1 MSERSVTVPRV
12 RMLGVRAAV
21 WLPTAVALLS
31 VVTGLVNIG
40 ATDVTGPLAGYIP
53 EVIQRTAGFTG
64 ALTGF
69 LMLGAVYGLRRGRRA
84 AWYLTLLL
92 LPVTAA
98 QGLAQVSP
106 YSYPLVA
113 LSLLSIPVVLA
124 SHRTFDRPLDLSP
137 AQLAAL
143 AAIVGAQAYGTIG
156 TYVLREDFAVVETAL
171 DAFYYSLVT
180 ASTVGYGDA
189 VPTSQRA
196 RLFSM
201 SVVVIGTASFA
212 AALGTLVAPAIEARL
227 ERALG
232 TMSDTQL
239 DLLENHVIVVG
250 VGDLTAPIIEELGDD
265 RIQFVVVTSD
275 PEKAKQLRERDVQVY
290 TADPSDEEPLRR
302 VGIERARAFVAA
314 TDDDAQDAMAVL
326 TARELNHDLNIV
338 AAATERENAKKLR
351 RAGAD
356 TVISPAVIGGHMLV
370 ESATGGGD
378 MEGVADRILQVES
391 EEELAGNSGD

>member
-53 EVIQRTAGFTG
+53 ETIQRTAGFTG

-69 LMLGAVYGLRRGRRA
+69 LMLGAVYGLRRRRRS

-92 LPVTAA
+92 LPVTAV
-98 QGLAQVSP
+98 QGLAQVNA
-106 YSYPLVA
+106 YSYPLVV
-113 LSLLSIPVVLA
+113 LSLLSVPVVLVNY
-124 SHRTFDRPLDLSP
+124 RTFDRPLDLSP

-143 AAIVGAQAYGTIG
+143 AAIVGAQAYGTLG
-156 TYVLREDFAVVETAL
+156 TYALREDFAVVETAL
-171 DAFYYSLVT
+171 DAFYYTLVT

-189 VPTSQRA
+189 IPTSQSA

-212 AALGTLVAPAIEARL
+212 AALGTLIAPAIEARL

-250 VGDLTAPIIEELGDD
+250 MGDLTVPIIEELADD
-265 RIQFVVVTSD
+265 RVQFVVITRD
-275 PEKAKQLRERDVQVY
+275 PEKAKQLRDRDVQVY

-302 VGIERARAFVAA
+302 VGVERARALVAA
-314 TDDDAQDAMAVL
+314 TNDDAQDAMAVL
-326 TARELNHDLNIV
+326 TARELNRDLNIV

-351 RAGAD
+351 RAGAN

-370 ESATGGGD
+370 QSATGGGD

-391 EEELAGNSGD
+391 EEELAGNRED

>member
-53 EVIQRTAGFTG
+53 ETIQRTAGFTG

-69 LMLGAVYGLRRGRRA
+69 LMLGAVYGLRRRRRS

-92 LPVTAA
+92 LPVTAG
-98 QGLAQVSP
+98 QGLAQVNA

-113 LSLLSIPVVLA
+113 LSLLSVPVVLA
-124 SHRTFDRPLDLSP
+124 NHRTFDRPLDLSP

-143 AAIVGAQAYGTIG
+143 AAIVGAQAYGTLG
-156 TYVLREDFAVVETAL
+156 TYALRDDFAVVETAL
-171 DAFYYSLVT
+171 DAFYYTLVT

-189 VPTSQRA
+189 IPTSQRA

-212 AALGTLVAPAIEARL
+212 AALGTLIAPAIEARL

-250 VGDLTAPIIEELGDD
+250 MGDLTVPIIEELTDD
-265 RIQFVVVTSD
+265 RVQFVVITRD
-275 PEKAKQLRERDVQVY
+275 PERAKQLRDRDVQVY

-302 VGIERARAFVAA
+302 VGVERARALVAA
-314 TDDDAQDAMAVL
+314 TNDDAQDAMAVL
-326 TARELNHDLNIV
+326 TARELNRDLNIV

-370 ESATGGGD
+370 QSATGGGD

-391 EEELAGNSGD
+391 EEELSGDG

>member
-1 MSERSVTVPRV
+1 MSERPVTVPRV

-21 WLPTAVALLS
+21 WVPTAVALLS

-40 ATDVTGPLAGYIP
+40 ATGVSGPLAGYFP
-53 EVIQRTAGFTG
+53 ETIQRTAGFTG

-69 LMLGAVYGLRRGRRA
+69 LMLGAVYGLRRRRRS

-92 LPVTAA
+92 LPVTAV
-98 QGLAQVSP
+98 QGLAQVSA

-113 LSLLSIPVVLA
+113 LSLLAVPVVLVNRGA
-124 SHRTFDRPLDLSP
+124 FDRELDLSP

-156 TYVLREDFAVVETAL
+156 TYVLRADFAVVETAL
-171 DAFYYSLVT
+171 DAFYYTLVT

-189 VPTSQRA
+189 IPTSQRA

-212 AALGTLVAPAIEARL
+212 AALGTLVGPAIEARL
-227 ERALG
+227 QRALG

-250 VGDLTAPIIEELGDD
+250 VGDLTVPIIEELGDD
-265 RIQFVVVTSD
+265 RVQFVVVVRD
-275 PEKAKQLRERDVQVY
+275 PERAKQLRDRDVQVY

-314 TDDDAQDAMAVL
+314 TNDDAQDAMAVL
-326 TARELNHDLNIV
+326 TARELNRDLNIV
-338 AAATERENAKKLR
+338 AAATERENARKLR

-391 EEELAGNSGD
+391 EEELSEG

>member
-53 EVIQRTAGFTG
+53 ETIQRTAGFTG

-69 LMLGAVYGLRRGRRA
+69 LMLGAVYGLRRRRRS

-92 LPVTAA
+92 LPVTAV
-98 QGLAQVSP
+98 QGLAQVNA
-106 YSYPLVA
+106 YSYPLVV
-113 LSLLSIPVVLA
+113 LSLLAMPVVLVNY
-124 SHRTFDRPLDLSP
+124 RTFDRPLDLSP

-143 AAIVGAQAYGTIG
+143 AAIVGAQAYGTLG
-156 TYVLREDFAVVETAL
+156 TYALREDFAVVETAL
-171 DAFYYSLVT
+171 DAFYYTLVT

-189 VPTSQRA
+189 IPTSQAA

-212 AALGTLVAPAIEARL
+212 AALGTLIAPAIEARL

-250 VGDLTAPIIEELGDD
+250 MGDLTVPIIEELADD
-265 RIQFVVVTSD
+265 RVQFVVITRD
-275 PEKAKQLRERDVQVY
+275 PEKAKQLRDRDVQVY

-302 VGIERARAFVAA
+302 VGVERARALVAA
-314 TDDDAQDAMAVL
+314 TNDDAQDAMAVL
-326 TARELNHDLNIV
+326 TARELNRDLNIV

-351 RAGAD
+351 RAGAN

-370 ESATGGGD
+370 QSATGGGD

-391 EEELAGNSGD
+391 EEELTDNRED